1 MLVIGIIFAI
11 VFSILLINDLES
23 NTITQWT
30 VMSSYFMI
38 IFMIIG
44 ITLRITQN
52 NHQISCP
59 VVTIQGTKSTLII
72 FHSSIR
78 SAI

>member
-1 MLVIGIIFAI
+1 MSFVNKKNIIRNIMLVIGITFAI
-11 VFSILLINDLES
+11 VFSILLINELES

-44 ITLRITQN
+44 ITLRITQ
-52 NHQISCP
+52 
-59 VVTIQGTKSTLII
+59 K
-72 FHSSIR
+72 
-78 SAI
+78 